1 MLRPEVT
8 IDDIAVI
15 VFMITLCIA
24 MYLSYRAGKLDGYY
38 EGCKAR
44 RQAERQVRRSL
55 RRY

>member
-8 IDDIAVI
+8 INDIVFI
-15 VFMITLCIA
+15 IFMITLCIA

-44 RQAERQVRRSL
+44 RQAERQLRRSL
-55 RRY
+55 RRC